1 MKSLFL
7 PVLLMVAVAAVE
19 QSPGLNV
26 NLGDCYI
33 YNGT

>member
-1 MKSLFL
+1 MKRLFL

-26 NLGDCYI
+26 NLGDCYN